1 MEVWHNM
8 TQIKLRR
15 DTSANFTSKN
25 PVLGVGEPAYETDT
39 KKLKI
44 GDGTTAYTQLE
55 YFSAGGGSTDITATL
70 PLKIVDGVISLE
82 VDGQTIQIVDGKLHA
97 NLDELSN
104 TVNTLS
110 DDVGTSFDLINIL
123 QTDVQSNTESITNL
137 QNEKED
143 VFKAI
148 QPLVKTRTEIN
159 PVVGFTNNIGGKV
172 WDSTT
177 GSLELR
183 DMSGTGSCLAD
194 DYGNDA
200 QVIDSKLI
208 LKKYILIPYT
218 QGQIVRIP
226 AMVFDYNAS
235 YAVSL
240 VNIDSNGNIDYISNC
255 RAMERQQP
263 NLNAKGSEYVQSSQS
278 INAVTRISGAGST
291 GGYSS
296 VKVTSYLTDS
306 ILFQLRVTDTK
317 STYALSI
324 GRLSMSGFSCGYTS
338 TDINVINRLK
348 DVNALLLTRIG
359 STSSFAGIGV
369 SESAPYD
376 LSLIQVFEANGTTLE
391 TLTDPVSFVN
401 SRTNIYDVTK
411 NIINNSLSLNIGSGL
426 SVVDG
431 ALTADTVTVDAYTK
445 EQTNA
450 LLNAKENKITPVAPL
465 GLREYIKD
473 TLKGFAYTNDGQSIY
488 QNAIEGSAG
497 IKSDYSSLY
506 ATPSRSVSTI
516 NDLFLSYIDIP
527 FAFGKVYTI
536 GQKKASERYHEAG
549 SFVLGK
555 TLADGTF
562 IPILWEYSD
571 VRITTSD
578 TYQVTNQHITF
589 DTIKGCSLSF
599 GSGASQGSGISSGWL
614 QLIKTNTGVLY
625 NRSRPSSNYPS
636 NHLQLNITNAT
647 AIARLDECDT
657 LRLVPSATGWYAWG
671 GSAASAVPVSQ
682 IGMYSY
688 SGTAPGNI
696 TWEQLGTNEFQIG
709 TAISHNYLELSLGSG
724 LSVVDGKL
732 TSAGGITT
740 SATGYQD

>member
-1 MEVWHNM
+1 M

-15 DTSANFTSKN
+15 DTSANFTSAN

-55 YFSAGGGSTDITATL
+55 YFSAGGGGSADIGAAL
-70 PLKIVDGVISLE
+70 PLKIVNGVISLE

-159 PVVGFTNNIGGKV
+159 PVVGFTNNIGGKA

-177 GSLELR
+177 GSLELK
-183 DMSGTGSCLAD
+183 DMGGAGYCLVD

-226 AMVFDYNAS
+226 AIVFDYNAS

-278 INAVTRISGAGST
+278 INAVTRISGAAST

-324 GRLSMSGFSCGYTS
+324 GRLSRNGYSEGYTS

-359 STSSFAGIGV
+359 STSASAGIGV

-431 ALTADTVTVDAYTK
+431 KL
-445 EQTNA
+445 
-450 LLNAKENKITPVAPL
+450 
-465 GLREYIKD
+465 
-473 TLKGFAYTNDGQSIY
+473 
-488 QNAIEGSAG
+488 
-497 IKSDYSSLY
+497 
-506 ATPSRSVSTI
+506 
-516 NDLFLSYIDIP
+516 
-527 FAFGKVYTI
+527 
-536 GQKKASERYHEAG
+536 
-549 SFVLGK
+549 
-555 TLADGTF
+555 
-562 IPILWEYSD
+562 
-571 VRITTSD
+571 
-578 TYQVTNQHITF
+578 
-589 DTIKGCSLSF
+589 
-599 GSGASQGSGISSGWL
+599 
-614 QLIKTNTGVLY
+614 
-625 NRSRPSSNYPS
+625 
-636 NHLQLNITNAT
+636 
-647 AIARLDECDT
+647 
-657 LRLVPSATGWYAWG
+657 SATGGASMPSNRYIDLTLG
-671 GSAASAVPVSQ
+671 ESGST
-682 IGMYSY
+682 Y
-688 SGTAPGNI
+688 TAPANGYF
-696 TWEQLGTNEFQIG
+696 QLAVLGGTSIQLYNTTKASFWRASTSEGGAFSESIECQAG
-709 TAISHNYLELSLGSG
+709 DTTQCYYEYTTFRWFRFYYAEGS
-724 LSVVDGKL
+724 K
-732 TSAGGITT
+732 
-740 SATGYQD
+740 